1 MTDSGEYT
9 GQYREPGT
17 SSRTSRG
24 DDVKNV
30 TRRAI
35 DGLWNNGDLNVV
47 DEFYAS
53 NYVDHTPQAGL
64 APNRDGVKKTYNLY
78 HKAFP
83 DLNTQITDLIAEGDR
98 VCAVVRAHGT
108 NQGDLLGMPPTGKN
122 VTLEGC
128 VINRISNGKIVE
140 SWEYFDQLGLFRQ
153 LGIKQF
159 PAST

>member
-1 MTDSGEYT
+1 MTDSGGYT
-9 GQYREPGT
+9 DPYRESGT

-30 TRRAI
+30 VRRVI
-35 DGLWNNGDLNVV
+35 EGLWQNGSLNAV
-47 DEFYAS
+47 DELYAP
-53 NYVDHTPQAGL
+53 NYVDHTPLTGVS
-64 APNRDGVKKTYNLY
+64 PNRDGVKKTYNLY

-83 DLNTQITDLIAEGDR
+83 DLSVNMTDLFSDGDR
-98 VCAVVRAHGT
+98 VFALITGRGT
-108 NQGDLLGMPPTGKN
+108 HKGDLMGISPTGKN

-153 LGIKQF
+153 LGINQI
-159 PAST
+159 PASP

>member
-1 MTDSGEYT
+1 MTDSGGFNE
-9 GQYREPGT
+9 QYREPST

-24 DDVKNV
+24 DDVKNI

-35 DGLWNNGDLNVV
+35 DGLWQNGDLKVV

-53 NYVDHTPQAGL
+53 NYVDHTPQTGIP
-64 APNRDGVKKTYNLY
+64 PNRDGVKKTYNLY

-83 DLNTQITDLIAEGDR
+83 DMSTQVRDLLADGDR
-98 VCAVVRAHGT
+98 VCALVTMHGT
-108 NQGDLLGMPPTGKN
+108 NQGDLMGLPPTGKS
-122 VTLEGC
+122 VTLDGC

-140 SWEYFDQLGLFRQ
+140 SWEYFDQLGLFQQ

-159 PAST
+159 PSPT